1 MSKIK
6 FFSSKNK
13 EQIRYKLIQGKKPV
27 TIIFLHGF
35 MSDLTGKKIQVLSKL
50 SKKEGVSFLALE
62 YSGHGKSSGQLIKY
76 GIVDWIDQSKE
87 VIEKIIKTKKVILVG
102 SSMGAWIGIALI
114 LNLKK
119 VIKGFIGIASAPD
132 FTKEI
137 MWKKFSKKTKSVIE
151 NGKIHYMPNSHGS
164 SYPISKKLILDGA
177 KNLVL
182 NKKIKCNFPIRLFH
196 GLKDKV
202 VDVSFSIRLT
212 RVLLSKDILV
222 TFQKNGDH
230 SLSQTEDL
238 KKIKKQ
244 LTNLIKDSC

>member
-27 TIIFLHGF
+27 TVIFLHGF
-35 MSDLTGKKIQVLSKL
+35 MSNLTGKKIQVLSKL
-50 SKKEGVSFLALE
+50 SKKEEVSFLALE
-62 YSGHGKSSGQLIKY
+62 YSGHGKSSGQLINY
-76 GIVDWIDQSKE
+76 GISDWIDQSKE
-87 VIEKIIKTKKVILVG
+87 VIEKITKTKKIILVG

-114 LNLKK
+114 LVLKK
-119 VIKGFIGIASAPD
+119 TVKGFVGIASAPD
-132 FTKEI
+132 FTREI
-137 MWKKFSKKTKSVIE
+137 MWKKFSTRTKSMIK
-151 NGKIHYMPNSHGS
+151 NGKIHYMPSSYGN

-182 NKKIKCNFPIRLFH
+182 NKKIKCSFPIRLFH

-202 VDVSFSIRLT
+202 INSNFSIKLT
-212 RVLLSKDILV
+212 KVLLSKDTIV
-222 TFQKNGDH
+222 TFQTNGDH

-244 LTNLIKDSC
+244 STNLIKDSC